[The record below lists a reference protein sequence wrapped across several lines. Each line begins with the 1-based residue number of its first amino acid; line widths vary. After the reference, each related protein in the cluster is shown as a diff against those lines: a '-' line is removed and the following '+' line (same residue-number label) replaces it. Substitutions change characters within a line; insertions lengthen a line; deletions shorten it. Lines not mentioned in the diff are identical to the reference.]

1 VQCICYSLL
10 HLRLFLLVQDQT
22 ASGLLIPTPTKCS
35 TICLSRVIRCE
46 ALLIACYLAPVY
58 TDIAVALG
66 NASCASKM
74 YIRFVAAALMAHLA
88 PKTKFLRAGRWS
100 EVGSAILVPGYIVS
114 VKFGDIIPIDA
125 PLLEGDPLKIDQ
137 SAATEI
143 PIAMPISAIAAKA
156 KDATARELVRDDV
169 FRTPVHSNLLC
180 FYVSRQFLGV
190 LAGYTSS
197 RLYQMF
203 SLWPLLIHRFK

>member
-1 VQCICYSLL
+1 LTLI
-10 HLRLFLLVQDQT
+10 HPPLVGFSD
-22 ASGLLIPTPTKCS
+22 P
-35 TICLSRVIRCE
+35 
-46 ALLIACYLAPVY
+46 
-58 TDIAVALG
+58 
-66 NASCASKM
+66 SKM
-74 YIRFVAAALMAHLA
+74 YIRFVAAALMGHLT
-88 PKTKFLRAGRWS
+88 PKSKFLRAGRWS
-100 EVGSAILVPGYIVS
+100 EVESAILVPRYIVS

-156 KDATARELVRDDV
+156 QDETALKLVCDDV
-169 FRTPVHSNLLC
+169 FSTPVYSDLLC

-203 SLWPLLIHRFK
+203 IVFDHCLSMDLNEKDEVRQYVGGTLKQLLGCYSIDSFLVFNLDKKENQIASNFS